1 MRYGGGGGGGE
12 EGGKGGR
19 GGREKINSST
29 QLAATQRS
37 CSTFSLLSVHD
48 FNFPLSSLEDA
59 YRSSASYF

>member
-1 MRYGGGGGGGE
+1 MRYGGGGGGE

-37 CSTFSLLSVHD
+37 CSAFPLLSVHD
-48 FNFPLSSLEDA
+48 FNFPLSSLEDT
-59 YRSSASYF
+59 YHSSESYF

>member
-1 MRYGGGGGGGE
+1 MGAGGGGE
-12 EGGKGGR
+12 EGGK

>member
-12 EGGKGGR
+12 RGGKGGR

-29 QLAATQRS
+29 QLAASQRS
-37 CSTFSLLSVHD
+37 CSAFSLLSVHD
-48 FNFPLSSLEDA
+48 FNFPFSSLEDA